1 MRGGQA
7 DVGREIK
14 HAEDWTSA
22 VPPRTLSGVT
32 KGWAQEILGR
42 RDAPAPRVSVFVGL
56 VALAMTCLHVF
67 QTQSFWFPTGQFK
80 NIHVNLAAILVF
92 LTAAEATPD
101 ARHWARRAFVA
112 MAFVAALPLVYIH
125 VEYQALVEERS
136 LFPDPSDRV
145 VAIVMLAVLLAAAW
159 REWGWI
165 IPGMAI
171 AGLLYGYFGAVFPGR
186 LFFHAGIGLERLV
199 GYTSIPAFS
208 GLLGFLTEESARSIF
223 MFMLF
228 AGVLQATGGT
238 DMIMRVAFALV
249 GGWRAG
255 PAQVAVVSSALFGMI
270 SGSTVANVAAQ
281 GPLTI
286 PMMRRVGFTREHA
299 GAIEAV
305 SSTGGQITPPVLG
318 LTAFLIVGITG
329 IPYADVMLAT
339 IVPAALFYLYLMLS
353 IHLRAIRM
361 GIAGGGTPD
370 TAGPSIG
377 RDCLAHAHVIAGIAL
392 LFVCLSS
399 DSIPAGSAALYPSVL
414 MLAGEAA
421 KRIHALRR
429 TPIAALCSVLATCG
443 QAARLGAISGAQI
456 AIVVAVINV
465 LVEMFVASG
474 LGQRMSHM
482 MLEVAGGALWPL
494 LLMAALTCIVLG
506 CGVPTS
512 AAYILVAL
520 LGAPALVKLGVPL
533 LAAHLFVFFYANV
546 ASITPPVALAA
557 LVAANISG
565 GSYMRT
571 SMICVALGLPCFI
584 LPFMFVIRPELIG
597 IGGGLAEQAMMAVL
611 AFLSLAAAVF
621 VLEGHML
628 GPLRAIERMLI
639 VPAAFALL
647 FPTWSYVILA
657 YAPLAA
663 ICVRQ
668 IAERR
673 WTEPPHP
680 PSPGGGGASGPGA
693 LGNWIARKATDR
705 VTAD

>member
-1 MRGGQA
+1 MGGWIQ
-7 DVGREIK
+7 DV
-14 HAEDWTSA
+14 
-22 VPPRTLSGVT
+22 
-32 KGWAQEILGR
+32 LGR
-42 RDAPAPRVSVFVGL
+42 RDAPAPLAAALVGIA
-56 VALAMTCLHVF
+56 ALAMAGLHVF
-67 QTQSFWFPTGQFK
+67 QTQTFWFPTGQFK

-92 LTAAEATPD
+92 LAAAEATPG
-101 ARHWARRAFVA
+101 ARRATRAALLA
-112 MAFVAALPLVYIH
+112 MAAVAAIPLVYIH
-125 VEYQALVEERS
+125 VEYQDLVETRG
-136 LFPDPSDRV
+136 LFPDPADRV
-145 VAIVMLAVLLAAAW
+145 VAMLMLAVLLVAAW

-171 AGLLYGYFGAVFPGR
+171 AGLLYGYFGALLPGR
-186 LFFHAGIGLERLV
+186 LLFHAGIGLERLV

-238 DMIMRVAFALV
+238 NMIMRVAFALV

-286 PMMRRVGFTREHA
+286 PMMRRTGFSREHA

-329 IPYADVMLAT
+329 IPYAEVMIAT
-339 IVPAALFYLYLMLS
+339 IVPAILFYLYLMLS

-361 GIAGGGTPD
+361 GIAGGD
-370 TAGPSIG
+370 TAAARRGGIAQ
-377 RDCLAHAHVIAGIAL
+377 DCLAHAHVIAGVVAL
-392 LFVCLSS
+392 FACLSS
-399 DSIPAGSAALYPSVL
+399 DSIPTGSAALYPSLL
-414 MLAGEAA
+414 MLAGEAV
-421 KRIHALRR
+421 KRGHTLRHTPGAALRA
-429 TPIAALCSVLATCG
+429 ILSAVG
-443 QAARLGAISGAQI
+443 QSARIGAISGAQI

-482 MLEVAGGALWPL
+482 MLEIAGGALWPL
-494 LLMAALTCIVLG
+494 LLLAALTCIVLG

-520 LGAPALVKLGVPL
+520 LGAPALAKLGVPL

-571 SMICVALGLPCFI
+571 SLICVALGLPCFI
-584 LPFMFVIRPELIG
+584 LPFMFVVRPEMIG
-597 IGGGLAEQAMMAVL
+597 IGAGLPEQAALAVL
-611 AFLSLAAAVF
+611 AMASLAAAVF
-621 VLEGHML
+621 VMEGHML
-628 GPLRAIERMLI
+628 GPLRITERLLLA
-639 VPAAFALL
+639 PATIALL
-647 FPTWSYVILA
+647 PDDPVFAALA
-657 YAPLAA
+657 YAALAA
-663 ICVRQ
+663 VAARQ
-668 IAERR
+668 AIGRR
-673 WTEPPHP
+673 WNEPPRRP
-680 PSPGGGGASGPGA
+680 LGERIDPARLGPVGRW
-693 LGNWIARKATDR
+693 LARKATDR